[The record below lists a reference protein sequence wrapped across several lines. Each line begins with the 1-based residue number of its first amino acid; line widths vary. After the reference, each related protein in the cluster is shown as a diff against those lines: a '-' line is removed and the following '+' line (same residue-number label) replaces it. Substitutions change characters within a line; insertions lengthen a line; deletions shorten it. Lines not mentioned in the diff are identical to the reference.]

1 MGKAPLLFHLTV
13 EVTED
18 EGHLATSLRMHM
30 RLEVELGFELNFDPQ
45 AHSVHRDTMEP
56 F

>member
-1 MGKAPLLFHLTV
+1 MGKALLLFHLTV

-18 EGHLATSLRMHM
+18 EGHLAISLRMHM
-30 RLEVELGFELNFDPQ
+30 HLEVELGFRLNFNSQ
-45 AHSVHRDTMEP
+45 AHSVDRDTMEP